1 MEPPFRGSP
10 LSTFFYG
17 VDFYRYFIYPFSY
30 EYTRTY
36 NELTKS
42 RARIK
47 KKRCEWSQSDQEG
60 DKWSKRHDVIKDMV
74 IDIVYEDYK

>member
-1 MEPPFRGSP
+1 M
-10 LSTFFYG
+10 STQ
-17 VDFYRYFIYPFSY
+17 
-30 EYTRTY
+30 
-36 NELTKS
+36 ELIMNLQKVEFEL
-42 RARIK
+42 